1 MPKAVFLNVRNV
13 YKGHRKT
20 HDSVQPI
27 MLTPTADILHASN
40 TEKLSTAPVKHC
52 CKYMKCSLFLTSLS

>member
-40 TEKLSTAPVKHC
+40 TEKLSTAPVKH
-52 CKYMKCSLFLTSLS
+52 